1 MMSTTGSGIVLVG
14 YADGGAGVV
23 VCRGCAERNDG
34 RGEGGGAWAVM
45 DKVYNTDTT
54 EDTPPCIACGDAL
67 AEGYGA
73 RGCAAEGCGA
83 ILAYPDEG
91 AACEKHTCAA
101 RGVVVDALAV
111 FSLPYRDE
119 RGAVYLD
126 DTATACVGCYG
137 AIMNTLPLGRML
149 RVEYRRRG

>member
-1 MMSTTGSGIVLVG
+1 MTM
-14 YADGGAGVV
+14 A
-23 VCRGCAERNDG
+23 
-34 RGEGGGAWAVM
+34 
-45 DKVYNTDTT
+45 TDT
-54 EDTPPCIACGDAL
+54 GNW
-67 AEGYGA
+67 YGA

-91 AACEKHTCAA
+91 AACEAHTCGGCGA
-101 RGVVVDALAV
+101 VVDALAV
-111 FSLPYRDE
+111 FSQPYRDE

-149 RVEYRRRG
+149 RVDYRRRG